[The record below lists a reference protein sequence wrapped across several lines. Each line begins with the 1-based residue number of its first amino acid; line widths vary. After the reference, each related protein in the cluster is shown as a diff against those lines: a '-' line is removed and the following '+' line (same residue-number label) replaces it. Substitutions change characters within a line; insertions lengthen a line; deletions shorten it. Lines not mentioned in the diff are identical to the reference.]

1 MSFKRGAFDRTRAGV
16 FHPFCPA
23 HAVFSLI
30 DVDLKDLWSRGKRLI
45 LLDVDHTL
53 VMWKQEEFSPEVIH
67 WLDQAKE
74 MGFDLCIISNTRRVE
89 RLGRLTRKL
98 GIETVRGKFK
108 PSTSMY
114 LLALEKF
121 KKDKDQ
127 AIMIGDQIMTD
138 VLGANRAGIESI
150 WVQKMQ
156 GPEFVGTKINRFVEK
171 ILTGVIYRAIIAPID
186 EQPAPVEI
194 RTQLPFWERA
204 IFRQLIKFGIVGVSS
219 FVIDWIIRSS
229 MQTRISM
236 NGELISQSA
245 GRWILTQFPKL
256 GVYFAEPKDAFLPV
270 SILVAAAVA
279 TFNSFLWN
287 RAWTFQVKNPE
298 ERSRQLRRVYLV
310 AYSAILINMVVTSVL
325 HSRLGF
331 GLFVSTVC
339 ATILA
344 AAWNFIGQRTYA
356 FRVK

>member
-1 MSFKRGAFDRTRAGV
+1 M
-16 FHPFCPA
+16 
-23 HAVFSLI
+23 
-30 DVDLKDLWSRGKRLI
+30 
-45 LLDVDHTL
+45 
-53 VMWKQEEFSPEVIH
+53 
-67 WLDQAKE
+67 
-74 MGFDLCIISNTRRVE
+74 
-89 RLGRLTRKL
+89 
-98 GIETVRGKFK
+98 
-108 PSTSMY
+108 
-114 LLALEKF
+114 
-121 KKDKDQ
+121 
-127 AIMIGDQIMTD
+127 
-138 VLGANRAGIESI
+138 
-150 WVQKMQ
+150 
-156 GPEFVGTKINRFVEK
+156 
-171 ILTGVIYRAIIAPID
+171 
-186 EQPAPVEI
+186 
-194 RTQLPFWERA
+194 
-204 IFRQLIKFGIVGVSS
+204 
-219 FVIDWIIRSS
+219 IDWIIRSS